1 MKILLDDGL
10 QLSVG
15 TGIGS
20 YAKALGDAL
29 KAMPDTTLVREDF
42 APAGKRRRARL
53 AYLSYISSATYRKKL
68 QDFDV
73 VHYANFAMPKKLPP
87 HIVSA
92 TTVHDLAAFSHKSAL
107 SLPYALYNR
116 FMIKRAVKRADVI
129 LAGACILQVIM
140 DRLDADEL
148 TVSDRGL
155 RHGLA
160 WEILNQD

>member
-116 FMIKRAVKRADVI
+116 FII
-129 LAGACILQVIM
+129 NNF
-140 DRLDADEL
+140 
-148 TVSDRGL
+148 SF
-155 RHGLA
+155 
-160 WEILNQD
+160 LNTYCRIYF